1 MARNRTAVI
10 TGAGSKRGI
19 GRAVAHHLARDGWN
33 VAILDIAG
41 DLAEDSAAE
50 VAGAAGVQ
58 ARGYAVDVT
67 DVASIKAAI
76 ERVTADLPPVEGLV
90 NIAGVSAPFK
100 FLEITPQE
108 WDRVFDINVKG
119 TFLVTQA
126 VLPLLLEQ
134 GRGRIVNMSSV
145 TAVQGGGMFGGPH
158 YSASKAAVLG
168 LTRAL
173 ARELAPTTITVN
185 AVAPGLTDTDITG
198 GRLPQDRLD
207 RIIASVP
214 LHRLATIDEVA
225 SAFAYLMSDDA
236 AFITGTTVDINGGVH
251 IN

>member
-1 MARNRTAVI
+1 MTRNRTAVI

-19 GRAVAHHLARDGWN
+19 GRAVALHLARDGWN
-33 VAILDIAG
+33 VAILDING
-41 DLAEDSAAE
+41 HLAEDAAAE
-50 VAGAAGVQ
+50 VASTTGVQ
-58 ARGYAVDVT
+58 ARGYQVDVI
-67 DVASIKAAI
+67 DQASIAAAI
-76 ERVTADLPPVEGLV
+76 ERVTANLPPVEGLV
-90 NIAGVSAPFK
+90 NIAGVSAPFR
-100 FLEITPQE
+100 FLEITPDE

-126 VLPLLLEQ
+126 VLPLLLAQ

-185 AVAPGLTDTDITG
+185 AVAPGLTDTDITSG
-198 GRLPQDRLD
+198 KFPPEREAA
-207 RIIASVP
+207 IMATVP
-214 LHRLATIDEVA
+214 LHRRATIEEVA

-236 AFITGTTVDINGGVH
+236 AFITGTTLDVNGGVH